1 MRSTPEIARSQP
13 DQAPA
18 PVRVARSLEQ
28 IERCRYPTGLY
39 SAVPA
44 DSDVL
49 LDLYRSVWIRDTI
62 YTLLA
67 FEAIGDLERLRAGVY
82 AMLDRVLLRWSYRL
96 DWRIVEGLPD
106 NQMEYLHP
114 RYNPDGSEIY
124 TQLWGLRQDDA
135 VGLAIWAL
143 SRWQERFD
151 LFRNDYQDFHLVQ
164 KLIWYCDRILV
175 PHIPDNGIWEEEGP
189 TKTVHLSSIAAV
201 AAGLHQAAR
210 IGVKD
215 IPDRLRHDTL
225 LKIDQLAGRESDHH
239 ATDLALLTLVWP
251 LGEDLPIPRSTLRD
265 IVQRVEDQLTGTRG
279 VVRYD
284 GDAYHN
290 CHGGPPEWTM
300 GFGFLALA
308 WNALGERER
317 GQWYLHRLGNVATD
331 TGELP
336 ESWCRDPEHH
346 QYYNSPLCWSHA
358 LHVIAASSLGH
369 QTEDA
374 ATSPRPGGRPEVVVL
389 PTVRD
394 AAAEE

>member
-1 MRSTPEIARSQP
+1 
-13 DQAPA
+13 
-18 PVRVARSLEQ
+18 
-28 IERCRYPTGLY
+28 
-39 SAVPA
+39 
-44 DSDVL
+44 
-49 LDLYRSVWIRDTI
+49 
-62 YTLLA
+62 
-67 FEAIGDLERLRAGVY
+67 
-82 AMLDRVLLRWSYRL
+82 
-96 DWRIVEGLPD
+96 
-106 NQMEYLHP
+106 
-114 RYNPDGSEIY
+114 
-124 TQLWGLRQDDA
+124 
-135 VGLAIWAL
+135 
-143 SRWQERFD
+143 
-151 LFRNDYQDFHLVQ
+151 
-164 KLIWYCDRILV
+164 
-175 PHIPDNGIWEEEGP
+175 
-189 TKTVHLSSIAAV
+189 
-201 AAGLHQAAR
+201 
-210 IGVKD
+210 
-215 IPDRLRHDTL
+215 LRHDTL

-317 GQWYLHRLGNVATD
+317 GQWYLHRLENVATD

>member
-1 MRSTPEIARSQP
+1 MSSIPEIAPAPTSQP
-13 DQAPA
+13 PV
-18 PVRVARSLEQ
+18 PVRVASSLEQ
-28 IERCRYPTGLY
+28 IQRCRYPTGLY
-39 SAVPA
+39 SAVPP

-49 LDLYRSVWIRDTI
+49 VDLYRSVWIRDTI

-82 AMLDRVLLRWSYRL
+82 ALLDRVLLRWSYRL

-124 TQLWGLRQDDA
+124 TELWGLRQDDA

-175 PHIPDNGIWEEEGP
+175 PHVPDNGIWEEEGP

-201 AAGLHQAAR
+201 AAGLQQATR

-215 IPDRLRHDTL
+215 IPPRLQRDTL
-225 LKIDQLAGRESDHH
+225 LKLSALAGRESEHH

-251 LGEDLPIPRSTLRD
+251 LGDDLPIPRTTLRQ
-265 IVQRVEDQLTGTRG
+265 IAERVEGELAGTRG
-279 VVRYD
+279 VVRYAAD
-284 GDAYHN
+284 TYHT

-308 WNALGERER
+308 WDALGERER
-317 GQWYLHRLGNVATD
+317 GRWYLHRLDNVITD
-331 TGELP
+331 AGELP

-358 LHVIAASSLGH
+358 LHVIAATKLGH
-369 QTEDA
+369 RTVGSLLPAQPNTTRN
-374 ATSPRPGGRPEVVVL
+374 TSALRGM
-389 PTVRD
+389 
-394 AAAEE
+394 A